1 MDIFVVIAVVWL
13 ASAGLAGALGCLAGR
28 GGDAVTLGTLL
39 GPVGIVL
46 TAMFLWPAGHRKAAV
61 PALQVAESPV
71 AEPRSDAVSREPF
84 SLRPA
89 A

>member
-1 MDIFVVIAVVWL
+1 
-13 ASAGLAGALGCLAGR
+13 
-28 GGDAVTLGTLL
+28 
-39 GPVGIVL
+39 
-46 TAMFLWPAGHRKAAV
+46 MFLWPAGHRKAAV